1 MNTRKKLKEMG
12 FKKQGKF
19 LKSFTPDYEEYELV
33 DEDLKRV
40 WTYGGFEWVESPMN
54 RPKYETFWKMEMGS
68 LEIYIH
74 LSKDDIRKIMLYDR
88 ENKKIETKEANGKDL
103 FIFKSKK
110 DILKYFP
117 KSVNRSMTIE
127 NLLKG
132 N

>member
-1 MNTRKKLKEMG
+1 LNTRKKLKEMG